1 MNSKVTGVGEEE
13 VKKHNDIY
21 GYNHWV
27 ISLDMKQKLFSMS
40 PWDMLNNLTTWQPDN
55 LTTWHYALL
64 SIDMKIKVV

>member
-40 PWDMLNNLTTWQPDN
+40 IVQASNLTT
-55 LTTWHYALL
+55 
-64 SIDMKIKVV
+64 